1 MFQFLLYGIYP
12 KMLIEHGCYPFPGN
26 SLKCR
31 NPKAHLGVGSLDDG
45 RRADLRGSEPGK
57 GIAVLRPAQFSGFG

>member
-1 MFQFLLYGIYP
+1 MAFILKCSLKTAATRFLAI
-12 KMLIEHGCYPFPGN
+12 HC
-26 SLKCR
+26 KCR